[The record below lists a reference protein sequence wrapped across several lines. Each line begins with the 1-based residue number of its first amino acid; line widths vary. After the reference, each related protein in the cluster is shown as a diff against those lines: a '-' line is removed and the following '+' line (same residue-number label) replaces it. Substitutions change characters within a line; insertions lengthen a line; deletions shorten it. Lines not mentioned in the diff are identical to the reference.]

1 MDSLDRF
8 DPEEGSGRDAL
19 GRILPGMRPVG
30 RAPRTPNKVS
40 AVRAEFLRAYYEN
53 NGYERL
59 VDLLEEDKA
68 TFFRLFVAMVPK
80 LKIQETRDTS
90 GLDVSEV
97 STAELLAVLGL
108 TSVEQ
113 AEVEDTGGGAGVV
126 DA

>member
-1 MDSLDRF
+1 
-8 DPEEGSGRDAL
+8 
-19 GRILPGMRPVG
+19 MRPVG

-80 LKIQETRDTS
+80 LRIQETRDTS
-90 GLDVSEV
+90 GLDISEV

-113 AEVEDTGGGAGVV
+113 AEVDDAAGGNGEA
-126 DA
+126 DEQ